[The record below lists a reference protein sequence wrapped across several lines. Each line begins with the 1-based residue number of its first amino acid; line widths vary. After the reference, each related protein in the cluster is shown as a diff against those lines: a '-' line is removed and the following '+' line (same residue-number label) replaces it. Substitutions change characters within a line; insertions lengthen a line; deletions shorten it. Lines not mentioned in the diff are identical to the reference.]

1 MAEPVSAGRA
11 AFARIAGLS
20 ASRGGTMRRA
30 AFALGAALMLASCT
44 SDYDKGYC
52 PDASILAPTS
62 ILTVFRAGAPADP
75 SGELYTVW
83 MNDVKTGCDFDK
95 HEFKAD
101 SRIHVRFKAKRAA
114 GGEAGTYRV
123 PYFVAITH
131 KGNRIM
137 TKKLFVANVSFG
149 AGETSVAWE
158 ESIDSAVIKFAR
170 GNKIGEY
177 AILTGFQLTQAQLD
191 YNIKMHHYAP

>member
-1 MAEPVSAGRA
+1 
-11 AFARIAGLS
+11 
-20 ASRGGTMRRA
+20 MRRA
-30 AFALGAALMLASCT
+30 AFALGTALMLASCT

-52 PDASILAPTS
+52 PSASILAPTS

-83 MNDVKTGCDFDK
+83 MDDVKTGCSFDK
-95 HEFKAD
+95 HDFTAD
-101 SRIHVRFKAKRAA
+101 SRIHIQFRAKRAS

-131 KGNRIM
+131 KGSRIM
-137 TKKLFVANVSFG
+137 TKKLFVADVAFG
-149 AGETSVAWE
+149 PGETSVAWE
-158 ESIDSAVIKFAR
+158 ETLDNIALKFAR

-177 AILTGFQLTQAQLD
+177 AILTGFQLTQQQLD